1 MNNPSVLKTC
11 STSPLPPQIGVV
23 REVRGEGSATNLDN
37 VLSHGA
43 VVDVQWRRP
52 GQLHGPRGEGH
63 HQRLARG
70 ARNIWKYFTPFSF
83 GKSFDRF
90 ICRELRFCKPSYF
103 VKVQINTFILLGR
116 NFKDNQVHFICTK
129 PLYQGNSSQPGD
141 AFEFSTTPY
150 LYLYFQLQN

>member
-11 STSPLPPQIGVV
+11 SNYPPPPQ
-23 REVRGEGSATNLDN
+23 GEQSATNLDD

-43 VVDVQWRRP
+43 VVDVKWGSP
-52 GQLHGPRGEGH
+52 GELHGPRGERH
-63 HQRLARG
+63 HQRFARG
-70 ARNIWKYFTPFSF
+70 TGNIWNI
-83 GKSFDRF
+83 DRF
-90 ICRELRFCKPSYF
+90 IWREVRFCNPSYF

-141 AFEFSTTPY
+141 AFEFSTIPY